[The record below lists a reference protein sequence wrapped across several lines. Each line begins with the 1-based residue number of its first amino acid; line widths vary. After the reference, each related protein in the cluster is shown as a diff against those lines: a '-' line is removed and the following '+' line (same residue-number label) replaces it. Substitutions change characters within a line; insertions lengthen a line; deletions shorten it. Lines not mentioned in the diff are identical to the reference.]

1 MIRELRPSISDRRF
15 VVLAVLVCLSA
26 AAVGLVAFRVLYTHS
41 LLHASFLWNLAL
53 AWIPFVLALVVY
65 DRAARNRGRSV
76 VAVAG
81 LWLLFFPNAPYIVT
95 DFVHLRGSEGR
106 AYWFDLVLIATV
118 ATTGLLLGFVSLYLV
133 HVVVRRA
140 AGAAIGWAFV
150 AVALAL
156 SSLGV
161 YLGRV
166 WRWNSWDALV
176 SPWSVVE
183 RLAHAFASPD
193 PHAVAFMLA
202 FTLFLAATY
211 AAFYFLAGAGAGAG
225 ERARRRS

>member
-53 AWIPFVLALVVY
+53 ACIPFVLALVVY

-95 DFVHLRGSEGR
+95 DFVHLRGSDGL
-106 AYWFDLVLIATV
+106 AFWYDLVLIGTI
-118 ATTGLLLGFVSLYLV
+118 ATTGLLLGCVSLYLV
-133 HVVVRRA
+133 HAVVRGA
-140 AGAAIGWAFV
+140 AGSAAGWAFV
-150 AVALAL
+150 AAVL
-156 SSLGV
+156 SLGSLGV

-166 WRWNSWDALV
+166 WRWNSWDALAR
-176 SPWSVVE
+176 PWSVAG
-183 RLAHAFASPD
+183 RLAIAFASPE
-193 PHAVAFMLA
+193 PRSVAVVVG
-202 FTLFLAATY
+202 FTLFLAAAY
-211 AAFYFLAGAGAGAG
+211 GAFYALA
-225 ERARRRS
+225 RAR

>member
-1 MIRELRPSISDRRF
+1 MIERLRLSMSDRRF
-15 VVLAVLVCLSA
+15 AVLALLVALSVLVA
-26 AAVGLVAFRVLYTHS
+26 ALVAFRIVYTQSADHTG
-41 LLHASFLWNLAL
+41 LLWNLVL
-53 AWIPFVLALVVY
+53 AWVPLGLALLVY
-65 DRAARNRGRSV
+65 DRAEHGRRRG
-76 VAVAG
+76 AA
-81 LWLLFFPNAPYIVT
+81 LAAAMWLLFFPNAPYIVT

-140 AGAAIGWAFV
+140 AGPAVGWAFV
-150 AVALAL
+150 VVALAL

-176 SPWSVVE
+176 NPWSVVR
-183 RLAHAFASPD
+183 RLAHAFANPD
-193 PHAVAFMLA
+193 PRAVAFMLA

-211 AAFYFLAGAGAGAG
+211 AAFYVVARVD
-225 ERARRRS
+225 ERADRRG